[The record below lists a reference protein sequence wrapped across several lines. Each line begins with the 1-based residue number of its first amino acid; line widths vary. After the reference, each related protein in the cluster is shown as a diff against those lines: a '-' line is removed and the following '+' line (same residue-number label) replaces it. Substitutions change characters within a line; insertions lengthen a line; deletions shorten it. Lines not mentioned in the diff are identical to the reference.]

1 MGKGKREKHT
11 HTLSIGEVDSQEG
24 RREGKKERKKERDR
38 ERRDMEVERYLN
50 NGAFLLSRIVVSN
63 SLKKAICKQ

>member
-24 RREGKKERKKERDR
+24 RREGKKERKKERKRQRQR
-38 ERRDMEVERYLN
+38 EETWR
-50 NGAFLLSRIVVSN
+50 
-63 SLKKAICKQ
+63 